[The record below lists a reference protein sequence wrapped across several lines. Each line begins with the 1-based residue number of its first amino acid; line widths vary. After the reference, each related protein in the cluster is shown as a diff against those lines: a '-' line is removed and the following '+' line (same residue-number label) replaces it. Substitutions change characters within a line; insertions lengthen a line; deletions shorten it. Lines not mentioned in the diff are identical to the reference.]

1 MEKRL
6 LTSSCPE
13 HMILI
18 LGFLLILIWGSLR
31 FSDAQRINL
40 RSLVYNGENL
50 RGLSWRTK
58 TTNRGQAF
66 GVIAQGLLSRK
77 SFHWM
82 HRYLLTLDAVLDR
95 LGADYIDYL
104 MPDVTDQDGV
114 TTPIQPMSYA
124 TAMKWLRYCIRVPWK
139 QQTGFRLDPSVFT
152 IHSCKAT
159 VLSWSAQQAHLL
171 TEESRLQQ
179 GHHRIGSKGS
189 LRLYSR
195 DDVHPA
201 LRLQSIIRESILTG
215 WRPTVPQHR
224 GSQSALV
231 EPTVGVIEQYSK
243 DGTMSFK
250 WFLFGSTPEPT
261 ISSPQR
267 QTDLQE
273 EAGSSSSSDSSSSSS
288 SSDREKKPSTK
299 KTARTA
305 ATYLQLAC
313 GVTHFGVGHAMIPDD
328 SAQDSSLMW
337 QDLPWKTACGRRL
350 SKTTKMMDVN
360 QCNQVLAF
368 CNHPGCRRAWNS
380 LHKA

>member
-1 MEKRL
+1 
-6 LTSSCPE
+6 
-13 HMILI
+13 
-18 LGFLLILIWGSLR
+18 
-31 FSDAQRINL
+31 
-40 RSLVYNGENL
+40 
-50 RGLSWRTK
+50 
-58 TTNRGQAF
+58 
-66 GVIAQGLLSRK
+66 
-77 SFHWM
+77 
-82 HRYLLTLDAVLDR
+82 
-95 LGADYIDYL
+95 
-104 MPDVTDQDGV
+104 
-114 TTPIQPMSYA
+114 
-124 TAMKWLRYCIRVPWK
+124 MKWLRESWK

-159 VLSWSAQQAHLL
+159 VLSWSAQHAHLL

-195 DDVHPA
+195 ESGNA
-201 LRLQSIIRESILTG
+201 GKKNRLYSRRCPPCVTPSGYHSRSILTG

-224 GSQSALV
+224 GIQSPLV
-231 EPTVGVIEQYSK
+231 EPTVGVIEQYSNN
-243 DGTMSFK
+243 GTMSFK

-273 EAGSSSSSDSSSSSS
+273 EAESSSSSNSSSSSS

-350 SKTTKMMDVN
+350 SKTTCQK
-360 QCNQVLAF
+360 QTIL
-368 CNHPGCRRAWNS
+368 
-380 LHKA
+380 